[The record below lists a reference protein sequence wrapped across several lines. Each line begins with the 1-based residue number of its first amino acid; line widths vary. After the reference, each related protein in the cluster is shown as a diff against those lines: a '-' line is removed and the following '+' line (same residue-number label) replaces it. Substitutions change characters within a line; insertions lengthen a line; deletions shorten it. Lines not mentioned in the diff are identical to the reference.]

1 MMQWIASGFEVIVGR
16 HCLVFFCC
24 CCFCEMHQC
33 SQLRQNGLQF
43 GFEVIVGRHWGEAAG
58 PQDCLQGG
66 LVLEV
71 FPKMSLL
78 KIWMQFQWHPLTEL
92 RSESKL
98 LDGQAITRQPYQPIQ
113 NLTKPYKTLPN
124 HTNLTKPYKSKQN
137 QTTPQ

>member
-1 MMQWIASGFEVIVGR
+1 MGGTAW
-16 HCLVFFCC
+16 
-24 CCFCEMHQC
+24 CFLLLFLLHQC

-98 LDGQAITRQPYQPIQ
+98 LDGQAIRRQPYQTIQ
-113 NLTKPYKTLPN
+113 NLTKPYKTLQ
-124 HTNLTKPYKSKQN
+124 KP
-137 QTTPQ
+137 